1 MLSPQTTIRVRT
13 ICEAHGMQAPHAL
26 SIYEPVLTDW
36 FVVYKTYFTF
46 LIHRISSTP
55 PSAHKAETMNAL

>member
-1 MLSPQTTIRVRT
+1 MRSAWNAGIP
-13 ICEAHGMQAPHAL
+13 CA
-26 SIYEPVLTDW
+26 SYDYESVLTDW

>member
-1 MLSPQTTIRVRT
+1 MRSAWNAGIP
-13 ICEAHGMQAPHAL
+13 CA
-26 SIYEPVLTDW
+26 SYDYESVLTDC